1 MSSIPWRFPK
11 AWFSPGIRA
20 ALSRRVRRWA
30 RKRQGID
37 AAITELR
44 PGRVYILPTGV
55 GLIYALMA
63 FAMLLG
69 SMNYNNNLSFVLTFL
84 LAGLGFVAMH
94 QCQRNLVALELSFAG
109 VEPVFAGQV
118 AKFRIA
124 VTNHSKTAR
133 HGVLL
138 YTDDAHSEIADVPP
152 GESVL
157 FTLAVATHS
166 RGWVELPRFGIR
178 TLFPFELFR
187 SWAWLHM
194 GLRGL
199 DIVSLPCVINYDVPT
214 HADDYVHRIGRTGR
228 AGQEGRAFTLVLP
241 EERRYVDA
249 IAKLTGKEISRLEIP
264 GAEAV
269 SSDEPAPSRRASSG
283 NGARARAGAR
293 REAPS
298 SEPPKA
304 APVERLQSPEP
315 QPPAPQPP
323 EPQSTEP
330 QSPRRQPQRPQ
341 PPRPQS
347 SRSQSSRPQRPEGP
361 VVGMGDHVP
370 LFMRRPVP
378 NADLL
383 PQLNDD

>member
-1 MSSIPWRFPK
+1 MAAGVADHVTVVPARGKFQALRRLIETQEVGK
-11 AWFSPGIRA
+11 ALIFCN
-20 ALSRRVRRWA
+20 
-30 RKRQGID
+30 RKREV
-37 AAITELR
+37 ASLR
-44 PGRVYILPTGV
+44 RQLERV
-55 GLIYALMA
+55 GLNVRDIHGDLDQPQRTQALDA
-63 FAMLLG
+63 FKRG
-69 SMNYNNNLSFVLTFL
+69 DIDF
-84 LAGLGFVAMH
+84 
-94 QCQRNLVALELSFAG
+94 LVATD
-109 VEPVFAGQV
+109 V
-118 AKFRIA
+118 AA
-124 VTNHSKTAR
+124 
-133 HGVLL
+133 
-138 YTDDAHSEIADVPP
+138 
-152 GESVL
+152 
-157 FTLAVATHS
+157 
-166 RGWVELPRFGIR
+166 
-178 TLFPFELFR
+178 
-187 SWAWLHM
+187 
-194 GLRGL
+194 RGL

-298 SEPPKA
+298 SEPPKG
-304 APVERLQSPEP
+304 APVERLQSPE
-315 QPPAPQPP
+315 PQPP